1 MKVGD
6 LVRISGREPEFFGV
20 PKGTLGL
27 IIDIAVAESGIK
39 YHMIQMCG
47 IETPRRWLEQDLEVL
62 HEAG

>member
-6 LVRISGREPEFFGV
+6 LVRYRQGS
-20 PKGTLGL
+20 
-27 IIDIAVAESGIK
+27 IINIAVAESGIK

-62 HEAG
+62 HEAR